1 MPSLGGFP
9 AFVTF
14 SASSVLPGL
23 SRAFHGGTWF
33 PPGQVAGRG
42 LGSQG
47 GWRGWPQA
55 GPLSLTCV
63 PLRVT
68 SGPFPFPA
76 LSLLPRLF
84 TQTPLLSTLWAE
96 GLRPGGVVLA
106 GGPEQPGASTSPQTD
121 ASFSS
126 LPFRPPPLP
135 FLHFFT
141 PQPLPL
147 PPPPCPIQLRLVSPP
162 SIYLVSP
169 TSQPCTSSA
178 RATLT
183 RVDTRPATS
192 YPLKLPLPFCLQGAT
207 AEGVPDSHSGVVG
220 HSTHHGGLGSLDDAL
235 VLGGLGD
242 ARPG

>member
-84 TQTPLLSTLWAE
+84 TQTPLLSTQWAE

-106 GGPEQPGASTSPQTD
+106 GGPEQPGASTSPRQMPLSHPFPS
-121 ASFSS
+121 ALLHSLSS
-126 LPFRPPPLP
+126 
-135 FLHFFT
+135 T
-141 PQPLPL
+141 S
-147 PPPPCPIQLRLVSPP
+147 SPP
-162 SIYLVSP
+162 SPFPSLHH
-169 TSQPCTSSA
+169 
-178 RATLT
+178 
-183 RVDTRPATS
+183 PAQ
-192 YPLKLPLPFCLQGAT
+192 FN
-207 AEGVPDSHSGVVG
+207 SGWSVRQAF
-220 HSTHHGGLGSLDDAL
+220 T
-235 VLGGLGD
+235 
-242 ARPG
+242 